1 MTREQL
7 LTSAVLAPAVVAA
20 VVSGVIALG
29 GGWYKAVREDRERRR
44 KMFADAYAAY
54 VAYREFPFVIRRR
67 RADKQADERARIAE
81 EMRRAQQDLGYY
93 IAWTKIES
101 TEVGEAYSRLVAGA
115 RRTAGRAMNRAWA
128 ESRPVSADPEMN
140 ITNINLEGCNDLE
153 DAYLAAVR
161 AHLRF
166 WSGIFS
172 RDPARVAGASAP
184 DPQYLTEPSHEQ
196 GAEHGQATSP
206 HDAPR

>member
-1 MTREQL
+1 VTREQL
-7 LTSAVLAPAVVAA
+7 TSTVLAPAVVAA
-20 VVSGVIALG
+20 LVSAVITLM

-67 RADKQADERARIAE
+67 RADKPADERARIAAE
-81 EMRRAQQDLGYY
+81 IRKAQQDLGYY

-101 TEVGEAYSRLVAGA
+101 TEVGEAYSRLIAGT

-128 ESRPVSADPEMN
+128 ASQPVSSDPQMN
-140 ITNINLEGCNDLE
+140 ITDVGLEGCNGLE

-166 WSGIFS
+166 WNAIFT
-172 RDPARVAGASAP
+172 RDPKRIPGASAP
-184 DPQYLTEPSHEQ
+184 DPQYLSQHVSEQ
-196 GAEHGQATSP
+196 GIEHG
-206 HDAPR
+206 